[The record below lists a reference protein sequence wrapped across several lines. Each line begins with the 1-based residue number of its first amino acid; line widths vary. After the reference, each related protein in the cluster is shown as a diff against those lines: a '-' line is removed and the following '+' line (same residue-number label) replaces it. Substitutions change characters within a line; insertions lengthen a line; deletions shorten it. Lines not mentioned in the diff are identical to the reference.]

1 MAGGRKRKEL
11 VGRGLEI
18 STPLREMPQT
28 YFSLWCLGSRGFMG
42 PPSPT
47 MILAM
52 LNCVSPLI
60 DAEAVLQLGGR
71 LQPGPHL
78 EPGPALV
85 PCLTLGSHRH
95 LGSHSHR
102 GGVFGGTKRR
112 RSFSKITYSWE
123 RTQSKTIR
131 PSEQK
136 GLYSSFN

>member
-1 MAGGRKRKEL
+1 MAGRRKRKEL
-11 VGRGLEI
+11 VGRGLEV

-28 YFSLWCLGSRGFMG
+28 YISLWCLGSRGFMG

-47 MILAM
+47 MILVM

-85 PCLTLGSHRH
+85 QGLT

-102 GGVFGGTKRR
+102 GGVSGGTKRR
-112 RSFSKITYSWE
+112 RSLSKITHSWE
-123 RTQSKTIR
+123 RTQD
-131 PSEQK
+131 QK
-136 GLYSSFN
+136 